1 MNVVDGEVSLTEDAI
16 NNRLDEMLYN
26 LKKLYIEI
34 IGNAIGT
41 EAKFKKFNDQS
52 ERIEDQLKEIGKALN
67 NIIDNYKGTNIENIE
82 KKYIEIRTEIENNH
96 MPEYELNVY
105 HTTTANIYLKNYY
118 YKIFLSYPFQLFQ
131 NEDIKFKLMLLKS
144 KINRMNKNKGGKK
157 RKRTNK
163 KRKQCRR
170 KTSRR

>member
-1 MNVVDGEVSLTEDAI
+1 MSAVDGEVSLTEYAI
-16 NNRLDEMLYN
+16 NNRLDEMLNN
-26 LKKLYIEI
+26 LKKLYIKI
-34 IGNAIGT
+34 IGNAIGE
-41 EAKFKKFNDQS
+41 EAKFNKINAQS
-52 ERIEDQLKEIGKALN
+52 ELIEDQLTEIGNELI

-96 MPEYELNVY
+96 MPKYELEEYRSAPAVKQQRDNY
-105 HTTTANIYLKNYY
+105 FKRLNI
-118 YKIFLSYPFQLFQ
+118 PFSWFQ
-131 NEDIKFKLMLLKS
+131 SETIKYELMLLES
-144 KINRMNKNKGGKK
+144 KINRMNKSKGGKK